1 MLRIKEC
8 TVSNAATTDSLT
20 LVEAIVVDK
29 DVQAVNMRL
38 YMCDFAVLGSEDE
51 LEWEIE
57 RLEAAP
63 LPPPLG

>member
-1 MLRIKEC
+1 
-8 TVSNAATTDSLT
+8 LT